1 MPGMRQA
8 ISEFMNQFM
17 NQFLWLFKSWIMILS
32 G

>member
-1 MPGMRQA
+1 MRQA